1 MRNEH
6 DVDDNVVNLRAKIL
20 KRERLEV
27 QQRIQEINDIINMLL
42 ANINMMLEQHGLVEH
57 DEEFSKN
64 FYYVAEALRSL
75 VLHHFKL
82 NHPFQ
87 RLVEKS
93 ISAEYNAETQSWE
106 LRWDE
111 IFLEKLD
118 IFNDIR

>member
-1 MRNEH
+1 MH
-6 DVDDNVVNLRAKIL
+6 VVDDNVVNLKSKIL
-20 KRERLEV
+20 KKQQLEV

-42 ANINMMLEQHGLVEH
+42 ANIDIMLEQHGLVEH
-57 DEEFSKN
+57 DEEYSKN

-75 VLHHFKL
+75 VLHHFRL

-93 ISAEYNAETQSWE
+93 VGAEWNAETNSWE

-111 IFLEKLD
+111 LFLKKLD
-118 IFNDIR
+118 IFNENE